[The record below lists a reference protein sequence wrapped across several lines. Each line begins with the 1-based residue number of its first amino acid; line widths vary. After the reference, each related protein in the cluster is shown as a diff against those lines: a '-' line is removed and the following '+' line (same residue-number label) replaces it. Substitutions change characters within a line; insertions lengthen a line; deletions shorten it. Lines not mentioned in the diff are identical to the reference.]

1 MTPIPAPR
9 RSRPPFLS
17 GLTSRALA
25 LAAAAASGALLIAA
39 LGFQSLG
46 YAPCE
51 LCILQRWPHLAAV
64 VVGALILLTGFRAAW
79 AGLGML
85 AAAVATAFAVYHTGV
100 ELQWWAG
107 PAACSGGLGD
117 LSQMSTGDLLARI
130 RGAQVIRCDQP
141 AWVFLGLS
149 MAAWNALISA
159 GLTALWGLSLAR
171 ARR

>member
-1 MTPIPAPR
+1 MPTIPAARLSRRQSLAGLPPR
-9 RSRPPFLS
+9 R
-17 GLTSRALA
+17 LA
-25 LAAAAASGALLIAA
+25 LAAAGGSAALLIAA
-39 LGFQSLG
+39 LLFQWAG

-64 VVGALILLTGFRAAW
+64 VVGAVILLAGFSRA
-79 AGLGML
+79 L
-85 AAAVATAFAVYHTGV
+85 AALGLLAALAATGLAVYHTGV
-100 ELQWWAG
+100 EWQWWAG

-117 LSQMSTGDLLARI
+117 LSGLSTTDLLAKI

-159 GLTALWGLSLAR
+159 GLAGLWAVSLRSRSA
-171 ARR
+171 

>member
-1 MTPIPAPR
+1 MTPIPHPT
-9 RSRPPFLS
+9 RSRDRLAD
-17 GLTSRALA
+17 LTPRSIA
-25 LAAAAASGALLIAA
+25 LAAGGISAALLIAA
-39 LGFQSLG
+39 LAFQVAG

-64 VVGALILLTGFRAAW
+64 GIAGVILLTGFRRALAV
-79 AGLGML
+79 LGMV
-85 AAAVATAFAVYHTGV
+85 AAAVATGLAVYHTGV

-117 LSQMSTGDLLARI
+117 LSAISTGDLLAKI

-149 MAAWNALISA
+149 MAAWNALISS
-159 GLTALWGLSLAR
+159 GLVVLWGAAAAR
-171 ARR
+171 ATR

>member
-1 MTPIPAPR
+1 MTHIPSPH
-9 RSRPPFLS
+9 RSRSLLAE
-17 GLTSRALA
+17 LTPRNLA
-25 LAAAAASGALLIAA
+25 LAAGGASGALLIAA
-39 LGFQSLG
+39 LGFQAAG

-64 VVGALILLTGFRAAW
+64 VVAGIVLLTGFRRLW
-79 AGLGML
+79 GILGMAL
-85 AAAVATAFAVYHTGV
+85 AAIATGLAVYHTGV

-117 LSQMSTGDLLARI
+117 LSQLSTGDLLAQI

-159 GLTALWGLSLAR
+159 GLTVLWGASVAR
-171 ARR
+171 ARA